1 MKTQLYL
8 FCLATLAASCGET
21 KQSQGYS
28 IEGNIKGVDTG
39 LVKLTSYDDE
49 TRTSKVLDS
58 VPLTNGVFHIKGTI
72 PGPEMA
78 SITIGEGNWG
88 LSFFLENSNITIKA
102 DTTGAEHYD
111 YVAYGGAKG
120 AVLKD
125 FTITGSANQDQ
136 LMAFQNNPGLKQY
149 ETIQAELGK
158 AYQNAP
164 NKEEGYKIK
173 EQLDSI
179 GDLSMAAR
187 KRIIDSFAVASP
199 ATAASVYLLYDYY
212 RFNEAMT
219 AADLE
224 SAISKYSGPAQST
237 VYFKSLLKNLEKKKG
252 LLPGKPAPDFTLLK
266 RDSSQ
271 FTLSS
276 LRGKYVMLDFWA
288 SWCVPCRKAIP
299 HWKEAYAKYQPK
311 GFEIV
316 GITNDSRWSDWF
328 KALDEE
334 KMPWLQVADEF
345 PEKFMPSRVGTMYMT
360 PYLPCYIL
368 LDKEG
373 KIILHNPS
381 KEELDA
387 KLKELM
393 GA

>member
-1 MKTQLYL
+1 MKTQFYL
-8 FCLATLAASCGET
+8 FCLAALAASCGET

-28 IEGNIKGVDTG
+28 IEGHIKGVDTG

-58 VPLTNGVFHIKGTI
+58 VPLTNGAFHMEGTI
-72 PGPEMA
+72 PSPELV

-88 LSFFLENSNITIKA
+88 LSFFLENSSITIKA

-120 AVLKD
+120 AMLKD
-125 FTITGSANQDQ
+125 FTITGSANHDQ
-136 LMAFQNNPGLKQY
+136 YMAFQSNAGLKQY
-149 ETIQAELGK
+149 EALQSELGK

-173 EQLDSI
+173 QQLDSI
-179 GDLSMAAR
+179 GDLSMAVR
-187 KRIIDSFAVASP
+187 KKIIDSFAVASP
-199 ATAASVYLLYDYY
+199 TTAASVYLLFDYY
-212 RFNEAMT
+212 RFNGAMT

-224 SAISKYSGPAQST
+224 SAISKFSGPAQST
-237 VYFKSLLKNLEKKKG
+237 VYFKSLSKDLERKKA
-252 LLPGKPAPDFTLLK
+252 LLPGKLAPDFTLLK

-345 PEKFMPSRVGTMYMT
+345 PQKLMPSRVGTLYMT

-387 KLKELM
+387 KLEELM